1 VPANP
6 RSLAITDVYR
16 RRLLAIGDRVGVAAR
31 QAWPRIEELD
41 STPWA
46 DHMASE
52 LTRAQIQAVR
62 LTAGYLGAFLRS
74 ETGRGTAPAID
85 SRKYAGLST
94 DGRPLGKA
102 LESPLIA
109 VRAAL
114 KDGRAPAVALSI
126 GLTRALRTVPF
137 EAVQAGRDALRDTI
151 EADERFSGAQRS
163 VAGTCAACMA
173 LSGEPRYEVHP
184 GCQCVFMPVVAG
196 VAATIAIPTGAEL
209 FRSLSTRDQEKAI
222 GAEPARL
229 VRDGE
234 ADLKDFIDHSPQ
246 ERRPD
251 LLTQKPVEAVTT

>member
-1 VPANP
+1 MPASP
-6 RSLAITDVYR
+6 RSLRLTDLYR
-16 RRLLAIGDRVGVAAR
+16 QRLLALSHRAEQTAR
-31 QAWPRIEELD
+31 QTWPRIEELD
-41 STPWA
+41 STPWPNY
-46 DHMASE
+46 MAGE
-52 LTRAQIQAVR
+52 LARAQTQAVR

-74 ETGRGTAPAID
+74 ETGRGTALAID

-94 DGRPLGKA
+94 DGRPLREA

-114 KDGRAPAVALSI
+114 KDGRVPAVALNV

-137 EAVQAGRDALRDTI
+137 EAVQAGRDALRETI
-151 EADERFSGAQRS
+151 ETDERFTGAQRS